1 MPNIRFPFVDAH
13 DADHRIF
20 HSGNQGF
27 ADDRD
32 RRKVDLIP
40 VRSAKDLLFVAEN
53 RPPQRPEPLDLLLG
67 ARDFENK
74 ILRHEAIERIAEK
87 RNFPSREAPKAAGP
101 ARQQRRYRTGRD
113 QHLGIKTT
121 TETRN
126 RFYKA
131 ADERKVPLGELLRLA
146 LDALERAGG
155 PDN

>member
-1 MPNIRFPFVDAH
+1 MNARKNPLAGLLDASSFQTKPP
-13 DADHRIF
+13 R
-20 HSGNQGF
+20 
-27 ADDRD
+27 
-32 RRKVDLIP
+32 LEP
-40 VRSAKDLLFVAEN
+40 V
-53 RPPQRPEPLDLLLG
+53 P
-67 ARDFENK
+67 
-74 ILRHEAIERIAEK
+74 HEAIERIAEK

>member
-1 MPNIRFPFVDAH
+1 MPNIRFPFVDAY

-32 RRKVDLIP
+32 RRKVDLTP

-74 ILRHEAIERIAEK
+74 ILRHEAIERIEDHADEGPK
-87 RNFPSREAPKAAGP
+87 QLMCLPKVRNASRFTILAAAKAARSSSPVMNCPTPANPTWRRHEHDAEILGP
-101 ARQQRRYRTGRD
+101 RS
-113 QHLGIKTT
+113 
-121 TETRN
+121 
-126 RFYKA
+126 
-131 ADERKVPLGELLRLA
+131 
-146 LDALERAGG
+146 
-155 PDN
+155 